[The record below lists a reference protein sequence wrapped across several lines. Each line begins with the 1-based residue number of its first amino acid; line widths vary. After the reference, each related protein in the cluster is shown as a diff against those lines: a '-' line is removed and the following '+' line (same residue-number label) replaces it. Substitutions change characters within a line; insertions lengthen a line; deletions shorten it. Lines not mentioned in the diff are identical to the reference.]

1 MSCPEKSEDCS
12 PPPAKQRKVLETEE
26 KNNGV
31 LDLPDSQEAEAAQT
45 LWEMTNWR
53 ENADDKEKTGN
64 VIPHT
69 PENGAVED
77 THARLPVCTP
87 ERGDTG
93 ESATGTPHIPEG
105 GETGEK
111 KTPPSKQDS
120 LRRDAAG
127 NGDSEDQRRRGAVPS
142 LEIAETEEPAIL
154 SPLSSD
160 SETGDRRSLSE
171 GDCCIV
177 SVGTQATGTDR
188 SLQAL
193 ETVQQELRSVNER
206 ADRALLQLKRRY
218 GQLRKPHI
226 QKRNAIIRTIP
237 GFWVT
242 AFLNHPQLSAMID
255 DRDEDTLSYMNNLQ
269 VEDFTHIK
277 SSCKI
282 KFYFNSNPYFK
293 NDVIIKEFQYASSGR
308 LASHST
314 PIQWWRGQNPSF
326 SGKNGSTPSFFSW
339 FTDHSFPAADRIATI
354 IKEDLWPNPLQY
366 YLIGEGESDDHPA
379 EDSDPDNTD
388 DCVVIVDDDDD
399 DAEEDGGEEN
409 EEDDEDDDDDDEN
422 DVHEISDNTEKHTE
436 GTDNDEED
444 ADDDEE
450 DDDEDDDDDDDEEES
465 VPEEMVES
473 TVVDETDNIVVDADD
488 SDNSSE
494 EEAGDSE

>member
-1 MSCPEKSEDCS
+1 MKNYPCFEVPCTMSCPEKNECS

-31 LDLPDSQEAEAAQT
+31 LDLPASQEAEAAQT
-45 LWEMTNWR
+45 LWEMTKWR
-53 ENADDKEKTGN
+53 ENAEDKEQTGN

-69 PENGAVED
+69 PENGTAED
-77 THARLPVCTP
+77 PHARLPVCTP

-111 KTPPSKQDS
+111 NTTASKQDP

-127 NGDSEDQRRRGAVPS
+127 NGDSDDQRRRCAQPS
-142 LEIAETEEPAIL
+142 LEIADSEEPAVL

-160 SETGDRRSLSE
+160 SETGDHRSCSE
-171 GDCCIV
+171 GDECCIV
-177 SVGTQATGTDR
+177 SVGTQDTSSDR

-193 ETVQQELRSVNER
+193 ESVQQELKSVNER

-269 VEDFTHIK
+269 VEDFTHLK

-282 KFYFNSNPYFK
+282 KFYFDSNPYFK
-293 NDVIIKEFQYASSGR
+293 NDVIIKEFQYGSSGR
-308 LASHST
+308 LTSHST
-314 PIQWWRGQNPSF
+314 PIQWWRGKNPSYG
-326 SGKNGSTPSFFSW
+326 GKNSSTPSFFSW
-339 FTDHSFPAADRIATI
+339 FSDHSFAAADRIATI

-399 DAEEDGGEEN
+399 DEEEDEAREEN
-409 EEDDEDDDDDDEN
+409 EEDDDDEN

-436 GTDNDEED
+436 GTDNED
-444 ADDDEE
+444 DDDEE
-450 DDDEDDDDDDDEEES
+450 DLEEES

-473 TVVDETDNIVVDADD
+473 TVVDETDNIVLDADD
-488 SDNSSE
+488 SENSSE
-494 EEAGDSE
+494 EGGNSE

>member
-1 MSCPEKSEDCS
+1 MSCPEKKEECS
-12 PPPAKQRKVLETEE
+12 PPPAKQRKVLETDE

-31 LDLPDSQEAEAAQT
+31 LDRPDSQEAEAAQT

-53 ENADDKEKTGN
+53 ENAEDKEQPGN

-69 PENGAVED
+69 PENGTAEEP
-77 THARLPVCTP
+77 HARLPVCTP

-111 KTPPSKQDS
+111 NTTPSKQDPS
-120 LRRDAAG
+120 RRDATG
-127 NGDSEDQRRRGAVPS
+127 NGESEDQRRKSAQSS
-142 LEIAETEEPAIL
+142 LEIADTEEPAVL

-160 SETGDRRSLSE
+160 SETGDKRSCSE
-171 GDCCIV
+171 GDECCIV
-177 SVGTQATGTDR
+177 SVGTQATSTDR

-193 ETVQQELRSVNER
+193 ESVQQELRSVNER

-269 VEDFTHIK
+269 VEDFTHLK

-282 KFYFNSNPYFK
+282 KFYFNNNPYFK
-293 NDVIIKEFQYASSGR
+293 NDVIIKEFQYGSSGR
-308 LASHST
+308 LTSHST
-314 PIQWWRGQNPSF
+314 PIQWWRGQNPSYN
-326 SGKNGSTPSFFSW
+326 GKNNSTPSFFSW
-339 FTDHSFPAADRIATI
+339 FSDHSFPAADRIATI

-388 DCVVIVDDDDD
+388 DCVVIVDDDEE
-399 DAEEDGGEEN
+399 EEDEGGEEN
-409 EEDDEDDDDDDEN
+409 EEDDDDEEN

-436 GTDNDEED
+436 GTDNEE
-444 ADDDEE
+444 E
-450 DDDEDDDDDDDEEES
+450 EDDDDDDEEEEEDLEEES

-473 TVVDETDNIVVDADD
+473 TVVDETDNIVLDADD
-488 SDNSSE
+488 SENSSSSE

>member
-1 MSCPEKSEDCS
+1 MELARNRKHIMAWSSGFCTMSCPEKSGECS
-12 PPPAKQRKVLETEE
+12 PPPAKQRKVLDTEE

-31 LDLPDSQEAEAAQT
+31 LDLPDSRQEVEAAQT

-53 ENADDKEKTGN
+53 ENAEDKEQTGN

-111 KTPPSKQDS
+111 KTPPSKQES
-120 LRRDAAG
+120 LRRDGSG
-127 NGDSEDQRRRGAVPS
+127 NGDSDDQRRRCAPPS
-142 LEIAETEEPAIL
+142 LEIADTEEPAVL

-160 SETGDRRSLSE
+160 SETGDRRSCSE

-177 SVGTQATGTDR
+177 SVGTQATGSDR

-193 ETVQQELRSVNER
+193 ESVQQELRSVNER

-237 GFWVT
+237 GFW
-242 AFLNHPQLSAMID
+242 FLNHPQLSAMID

-293 NDVIIKEFQYASSGR
+293 NDVIIKEFQYSSSG
-308 LASHST
+308 
-314 PIQWWRGQNPSF
+314 
-326 SGKNGSTPSFFSW
+326 
-339 FTDHSFPAADRIATI
+339 
-354 IKEDLWPNPLQY
+354 E
-366 YLIGEGESDDHPA
+366 
-379 EDSDPDNTD
+379 
-388 DCVVIVDDDDD
+388 
-399 DAEEDGGEEN
+399 
-409 EEDDEDDDDDDEN
+409 
-422 DVHEISDNTEKHTE
+422 
-436 GTDNDEED
+436 
-444 ADDDEE
+444 
-450 DDDEDDDDDDDEEES
+450 
-465 VPEEMVES
+465 
-473 TVVDETDNIVVDADD
+473 
-488 SDNSSE
+488 
-494 EEAGDSE
+494 

>member
-1 MSCPEKSEDCS
+1 MSCPEKNEECCS
-12 PPPAKQRKVLETEE
+12 PPAKQRRVLETEE

-31 LDLPDSQEAEAAQT
+31 LDLPDSQEAEAALT

-53 ENADDKEKTGN
+53 ENSEDKEQPGN

-69 PENGAVED
+69 PENGAAED
-77 THARLPVCTP
+77 PHARLPVCTP

-111 KTPPSKQDS
+111 NTTPSKQDA
-120 LRRDAAG
+120 LKKDAAG
-127 NGDSEDQRRRGAVPS
+127 NEDSGDQRRRCAQPS
-142 LEIAETEEPAIL
+142 LEIADSEELAVL

-160 SETGDRRSLSE
+160 SETGDHRSCSE
-171 GDCCIV
+171 GDECCIV
-177 SVGTQATGTDR
+177 SVDTQATSTDR
-188 SLQAL
+188 SLQDL
-193 ETVQQELRSVNER
+193 ESVQQELRSVNER

-226 QKRNAIIRTIP
+226 QKRNTIIRTIP

-269 VEDFTHIK
+269 VEDFTHLK

-293 NDVIIKEFQYASSGR
+293 NDVIIKEFQYGTSGR
-308 LASHST
+308 LTSHST
-314 PIQWWRGQNPSF
+314 PIQWWRGQNPSY
-326 SGKNGSTPSFFSW
+326 SSKKNSTPSFFSW
-339 FTDHSFPAADRIATI
+339 FSDHSFPAADRIATI

-366 YLIGEGESDDHPA
+366 YLIGEGDSDEHPA
-379 EDSDPDNTD
+379 EDSDPENTD

-399 DAEEDGGEEN
+399 DEEEGGGEEN
-409 EEDDEDDDDDDEN
+409 EEDDDDEN

-436 GTDNDEED
+436 GTDND
-444 ADDDEE
+444 
-450 DDDEDDDDDDDEEES
+450 DDDDDEEEDLEEDS

-473 TVVDETDNIVVDADD
+473 TVVDETNNVVLDADD
-488 SDNSSE
+488 SESSSE
-494 EEAGDSE
+494 EGGDSE

>member
-1 MSCPEKSEDCS
+1 MSCPEKKDECS
-12 PPPAKQRKVLETEE
+12 PPSAKQRRVLETDE

-31 LDLPDSQEAEAAQT
+31 LDLADSQEAEAAQT

-53 ENADDKEKTGN
+53 ENADDKEQPGN

-69 PENGAVED
+69 PENGTAED
-77 THARLPVCTP
+77 SHARLPVCTP

-111 KTPPSKQDS
+111 NTTPSKQDP

-127 NGDSEDQRRRGAVPS
+127 NGDPDDQRKRSAQPN
-142 LEIAETEEPAIL
+142 LEIADAEEPAVL

-160 SETGDRRSLSE
+160 SEAAEHRSCSE
-171 GDCCIV
+171 GDECCIV
-177 SVGTQATGTDR
+177 SVGTQPTSNDR

-193 ETVQQELRSVNER
+193 ESVQQELRSVNER

-226 QKRNAIIRTIP
+226 QKRNSIIRTIP

-269 VEDFTHIK
+269 VEDFTHLK

-293 NDVIIKEFQYASSGR
+293 NDVIIKEFQYGSSGR
-308 LASHST
+308 LTSHST
-314 PIQWWRGQNPSF
+314 PIQWWRGQNPSH
-326 SGKNGSTPSFFSW
+326 SGKNSSTPSFFSW
-339 FTDHSFPAADRIATI
+339 FSDHSFPAADRIATI

-399 DAEEDGGEEN
+399 DDDEEDGVEEN
-409 EEDDEDDDDDDEN
+409 EEDDDDEN

-436 GTDNDEED
+436 GTDNDD
-444 ADDDEE
+444 DDDDEE
-450 DDDEDDDDDDDEEES
+450 DLEEES
-465 VPEEMVES
+465 VPEELVES
-473 TVVDETDNIVVDADD
+473 TVVDETDNIVLDADD
-488 SDNSSE
+488 SENSSE
-494 EEAGDSE
+494 EGGDSE